1 MCLPWD
7 QPLGRLHL
15 QMPRVRFNAHLPAAA
30 SLVGSRQP
38 RWIRMTRSGHRLQR
52 LTRAALD
59 LLAKKVARPCVAVDL
74 EPRAEEPVDRLTG
87 LDAAKELVR

>member
-1 MCLPWD
+1 
-7 QPLGRLHL
+7 
-15 QMPRVRFNAHLPAAA
+15 
-30 SLVGSRQP
+30 
-38 RWIRMTRSGHRLQR
+38 MTRSGHRLQR
-52 LTRAALD
+52 LTRAALDLLEGQGGDRREGEQRLPRGDD